1 MKHAK
6 ELKIGI
12 FVVVIMTAS
21 FFLINYLRGED
32 IFDNEYEVVGRYDNV
47 EGLVASAPVYIKG
60 YKAGK
65 VSEVNYVTD
74 SGNFEVICSISK
86 DFQVPNDSKMVIY
99 AMDVMGSKAV
109 KIDFG
114 QADRLAQDGDLL
126 ASGFEQGLLD
136 GLGASIQPLIA
147 KVGNTLD
154 SLSVLVSGVNK
165 VLSESNVRSIEG
177 TLANL
182 ESTMSNVK
190 SITAVIDGR
199 SSELDAFV
207 ADLAAF
213 SGKFEGIAE
222 KIDSTMTGV
231 NSVVG
236 QLDESDLKG
245 LVSSFKSLVDNVND
259 PDGSINKLMKDDSVY
274 NSVDSLLNDVNLL
287 VKKIQENPKK
297 YLKISVF

>member
-245 LVSSFKSLVDNVND
+245 LVSSFKSRVDNVND

>member
-274 NSVDSLLNDVNLL
+274 NSVDSLLNDVNIL

>member
-47 EGLVASAPVYIKG
+47 EGLVASAPVYITG

-213 SGKFEGIAE
+213 LGKFEGIAE